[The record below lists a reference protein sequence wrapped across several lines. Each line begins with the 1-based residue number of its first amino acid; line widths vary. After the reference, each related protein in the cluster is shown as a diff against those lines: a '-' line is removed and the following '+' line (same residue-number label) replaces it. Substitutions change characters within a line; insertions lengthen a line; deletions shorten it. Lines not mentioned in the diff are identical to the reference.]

1 MDPRPGISAD
11 QAGGHAE
18 SGFPASA
25 NTGERPSPGSGGNG
39 EGIALYLHIPFCL
52 SKCPYCD
59 FNTYEGIEPQ
69 IDGYVAALAREV
81 DLWGELLNRPR
92 VTSVY
97 FGGGTPSYIPL
108 GSIDSTMAAVRKS
121 FDLLSSA
128 EISMEANPGDITPEK
143 VESWRSSGINRMSIG
158 VQSFDDDLLVSLG
171 RRHNSEQA
179 AEAARVAKSH
189 GFENF
194 SLDLMFGL
202 PNQTLDQWRNSVER
216 CIELGP
222 RHVSLYGLSLEPGTP
237 LEADVRLG
245 RTPLPNPDL
254 GADMYTLAEDRLA
267 AGGFDH
273 YEISN
278 WARPGFESVHNL
290 AYWKLT
296 PFLGLG
302 AGAHSFVGGRR
313 FSNIKSPRG
322 YAQRLEESGVI
333 DEADAHP
340 AEAMRALGVVDQIE
354 PASRS
359 SAMADAMMM
368 GMRLAEGVSA
378 AEFEERFGVPIEDAF
393 KDAIRE
399 MSTAGLVVHD
409 ASGVRLTR
417 RGRLLGNEV
426 FGRFVEDS
434 KHASGAPPAESL
446 ASR

>member
-1 MDPRPGISAD
+1 MDPRPVISHE
-11 QAGGHAE
+11 QAAGHAE
-18 SGFPASA
+18 SGVSASA
-25 NTGERPSPGSGGNG
+25 ESGEHPSAGSANG

-69 IDGYVAALAREV
+69 IDGYVAALEREV
-81 DLWGELLNRPR
+81 KLWGELLDRPR

-97 FGGGTPSYIPL
+97 FGGGTPSYIPP
-108 GSIDSTMAAVRKS
+108 GSIESTMAAIRSS
-121 FDLLSSA
+121 FDVLTSA
-128 EISMEANPGDITPEK
+128 EISMEANPGDVTPER
-143 VESWRSSGINRMSIG
+143 VASWRSSGINRMSIG
-158 VQSFDDDLLVSLG
+158 VQSFDDGLLVSLG
-171 RRHNSEQA
+171 RRHTSEQA
-179 AEAARVAKSH
+179 AEAAQVAKSH
-189 GFENF
+189 GFDNF

-202 PNQTLDQWRNSVER
+202 PGQTLDQWRLSLER
-216 CIELGP
+216 CTELGP

-245 RTPLPNPDL
+245 RTPLPDPDL

-267 AGGFDH
+267 AEGLDH

-278 WARPGFESVHNL
+278 WARPGYESVHNL

-313 FSNIKSPRG
+313 FSNIRSPRG
-322 YAQRLEESGVI
+322 YAQRLEAPVVL
-333 DEADAHP
+333 DDVHAHP
-340 AEAMRALGVVDQIE
+340 AEAARALGVVDQIE

-359 SAMADAMMM
+359 AVMADAMMM
-368 GMRLAEGVSA
+368 GMRLKVGVSNA
-378 AEFEERFGVPIEDAF
+378 GFEERFGVTLADAF
-393 KDAIRE
+393 GDTIRD
-399 MSTAGLVVHD
+399 MSAAGLVVHD
-409 ASGVRLTR
+409 AAGVRLTR

-434 KHASGAPPAESL
+434 TRAAETRPAMVG
-446 ASR
+446 

>member
-1 MDPRPGISAD
+1 MDPRPVIGRDWA
-11 QAGGHAE
+11 AGHTE
-18 SGFPASA
+18 SGVSASA
-25 NTGERPSPGSGGNG
+25 NSGGQPGAGSSANG

-69 IDGYVAALAREV
+69 IDGYVAALAREIE
-81 DLWGELLNRPR
+81 LWGELLDRPR

-97 FGGGTPSYIPL
+97 FGGGTPSYISP
-108 GSIDSTMAAVRKS
+108 GAIDTTMAAIRSS
-121 FDLLSSA
+121 FDVITSA
-128 EISMEANPGDITPEK
+128 EISMEANPGDITPER
-143 VESWRSSGINRMSIG
+143 VTSWRASSINRLSIG
-158 VQSFDDDLLVSLG
+158 VQSFDDGLLVSLG
-171 RRHNSEQA
+171 RRHTSEQA
-179 AEAARVAKSH
+179 AEAARVAKSN

-202 PNQTLDQWRNSVER
+202 PNQTLDQWRLSLER
-216 CIELGP
+216 CMELVP

-245 RTPLPNPDL
+245 RTPLPDPDV

-267 AGGFDH
+267 EEGFDH

-278 WARPGFESVHNL
+278 WARPGYESVHNL

-313 FSNIKSPRG
+313 FSNIRSPRG
-322 YAQRLEESGVI
+322 YAQRLQESHVPVTTGR
-333 DEADAHP
+333 HP
-340 AEAMRALGVVDQIE
+340 AEALRALGVVDGIE
-354 PASRS
+354 PAERS

-368 GMRLAEGVSA
+368 GMRLKEGVSHA
-378 AEFEERFGVPIEDAF
+378 GFEDRFGVKLADAF
-393 KDAIRE
+393 GDTVRE
-399 MSTAGLVVHD
+399 LSAAGLVVSD
-409 ASGVRLTR
+409 AAGVRLTR

-434 KHASGAPPAESL
+434 PRAAETRPAMVG
-446 ASR
+446 

>member
-1 MDPRPGISAD
+1 MDARTGIRPE
-11 QAGGHAE
+11 QAPGHAE
-18 SGFPASA
+18 SVFPASA
-25 NTGERPSPGSGGNG
+25 ESKERPSPGSIENT

-69 IDGYVAALAREV
+69 MDGYVAALAREIE
-81 DLWGELLNRPR
+81 LWGELLDRPC

-97 FGGGTPSYIPL
+97 FGGGTPSYIPTD
-108 GSIDSTMAAVRKS
+108 SIDSTMAATRAS
-121 FDLLSSA
+121 FDVLPDA
-128 EISMEANPGDITPEK
+128 EISMEANPGDITPK
-143 VESWRSSGINRMSIG
+143 RVESWRSAGINRMSIG
-158 VQSFDDDLLVSLG
+158 VQSFDDGLLVSLG

-179 AEAARVAKSH
+179 AEAARVAKSY

-202 PNQTLDQWRNSVER
+202 PNQTFDQWRLSLER
-216 CIELGP
+216 CMELGP
-222 RHVSLYGLSLEPGTP
+222 LHVSLYGLALEPGTHM
-237 LEADVRLG
+237 EADVRLG
-245 RTPLPNPDL
+245 RTPLPDPDL
-254 GADMYTLAEDRLA
+254 GADMYTHAEDRLA
-267 AGGFDH
+267 AEGFDH

-302 AGAHSFVGGRR
+302 AGAHSFVEGRR

-322 YAQRLEESGVI
+322 YAQRLDAPGVI
-333 DEADAHP
+333 DRADTHP
-340 AEAMRALGVVDQIE
+340 AEAMRVLGVVDQVE

-368 GMRLAEGVSA
+368 GMRLADGVSNA
-378 AEFEERFGVPIEDAF
+378 AFEQRFGVRLEDSF
-393 KDAIRE
+393 GDAIRD
-399 MSTAGLVVHD
+399 MSAAGLVVHD
-409 ASGVRLTR
+409 ASGIRLTR

-434 KHASGAPPAESL
+434 TRAASAPRDENGVY
-446 ASR
+446 R

>member
-1 MDPRPGISAD
+1 MDPRPVISAE
-11 QAGGHAE
+11 QAAGNVEGDASTSAKSSE
-18 SGFPASA
+18 QPGAGSSA
-25 NTGERPSPGSGGNG
+25 NGES
-39 EGIALYLHIPFCL
+39 IALYLHIPFCL

-81 DLWGELLNRPR
+81 ELWGELLDRPR

-97 FGGGTPSYIPL
+97 FGGGTPSYIPP
-108 GSIDSTMAAVRKS
+108 GAIDTTMAAVRSS
-121 FDLLSSA
+121 FDVLTSA
-128 EISMEANPGDITPEK
+128 EISMEANPSDITP
-143 VESWRSSGINRMSIG
+143 VRVTSWRASGINRLSIG
-158 VQSFDDDLLVSLG
+158 VQSFDDGLLVSLG
-171 RRHNSEQA
+171 RRHTSGQA

-202 PNQTLDQWRNSVER
+202 PNQTLDQWRQSLDR
-216 CIELGP
+216 CMELGP
-222 RHVSLYGLSLEPGTP
+222 LHVSLYGLSLEPGTP
-237 LEADVRLG
+237 LEADVRIG
-245 RTPLPNPDL
+245 RTPLPDPDV

-267 AGGFDH
+267 AEGLDH

-278 WARPGFESVHNL
+278 WARPGYESVHNL

-302 AGAHSFVGGRR
+302 AGAHSFIGGRR
-313 FSNIKSPRG
+313 FSNIRSPRG
-322 YAQRLEESGVI
+322 YARRLEESHIPAPTGG
-333 DEADAHP
+333 HP

-354 PASRS
+354 PAERS

-368 GMRLAEGVSA
+368 GMRLKEGVSHTG
-378 AEFEERFGVPIEDAF
+378 FEDRFGVKLADAF
-393 KDAIRE
+393 GDTVRE
-399 MSTAGLVVHD
+399 MSAAGLVVCD
-409 ASGVRLTR
+409 AAGVRLTR

-434 KHASGAPPAESL
+434 TRAAETRPAL
-446 ASR
+446 VG